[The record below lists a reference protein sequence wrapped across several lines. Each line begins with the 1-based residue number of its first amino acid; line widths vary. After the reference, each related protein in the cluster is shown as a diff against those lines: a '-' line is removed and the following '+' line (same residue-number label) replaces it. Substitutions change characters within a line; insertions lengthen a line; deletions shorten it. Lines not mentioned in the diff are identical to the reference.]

1 MRRGIEAKEMK
12 YLLGLKTLL
21 VDEKWLCERI
31 SVSSDLRK
39 DRSSGKCVKRFPE
52 RSSSFRR
59 PPEQPIPK
67 WPR

>member
-1 MRRGIEAKEMK
+1 MDAKEMK

-31 SVSSDLRK
+31 RVSSDLK
-39 DRSSGKCVKRFPE
+39 NDRSSGKCVKRFPE

-59 PPEQPIPK
+59 PPEHPIPI